1 MITSVLQRLE
11 TSGGNV
17 VSLDRPQRWFVTS
30 PVDRFPSRPSSQPLS
45 TSSGRIR
52 SSAALEAERVDDGV
66 LITAPPG
73 LCGERIVWIG
83 DVELELA
90 DGLRAPGTP
99 RFRVVAADASVEVI
113 WALAA
118 EEVRVRLTLP
128 CRPVGALT
136 FENDVLDPRVEMLPG
151 PAGATARIRPYPGLP
166 ALRIAF
172 DGDLRFEADPCWRR
186 GVEVLDASGAQR
198 IEDRFSPGVFTVRRP
213 AAARELRLV
222 ARVDPV
228 DHAVAAGP
236 PAGPL
241 GGPSTGQ
248 ATAEASVA
256 RELSEMLAMPGFVAG
271 GDVPAE
277 EAAAWFAARVASVPG
292 DAGVPGDSGVFAHDG
307 PLWLAR
313 AALLLERAWAA
324 TAPELS
330 RDILQPGVERIVDAI
345 LKRAESADGDPAAAF
360 RGALRWYEVYGASRR
375 APQPAVGVETA
386 ALLHQLFVHAARI
399 AESNGDVARATRARG
414 AALRTRR
421 WFQRSFWMP
430 TPRRLADVEIDRV
443 ERGDSAPLAL
453 RPHMLLAASFEGAP
467 LDVAQRRAVV
477 HAADEHLLTALGVRS
492 LAVEDELHDPRS
504 LVDGAVWPWLLGPHV
519 EASLRAF
526 GHERGRARAH
536 RILLDSL
543 QGAPQAWYDRGG
555 DASPLGALDFSPA
568 SGEAARARAM
578 LDSGSHVESGP

>member
-1 MITSVLQRLE
+1 MISSVLQRLE

-17 VSLDRPQRWFVTS
+17 VALDRPQRWFVTS
-30 PVDRFPSRPSSQPLS
+30 PPDRFPSRPSSQPPCTS

-66 LITAPPG
+66 LVTAPPG
-73 LCGERIVWIG
+73 LSGERIVWIG

-99 RFRVVAADASVEVI
+99 RFRVAAEDASVEVI

-128 CRPVGALT
+128 CRPVGELT
-136 FENDVLDPRVEMLPG
+136 FENDALDPRVEMLPG

-172 DGDLRFEADPCWRR
+172 DGDLRFEADPCWKR
-186 GVEVLDASGAQR
+186 GVEVLDASGAHR

-213 AAARELRLV
+213 AAARILRLV

-228 DHAVAAGP
+228 DHPVDHAVAAGSP
-236 PAGPL
+236 VGAV
-241 GGPSTGQ
+241 TGRAAVQ
-248 ATAEASVA
+248 SIVA
-256 RELSEMLAMPGFVAG
+256 RELSEMLAMPGFAVAG
-271 GDVPAE
+271 AVPAE
-277 EAAAWFAARVASVPG
+277 ETAAWFTARVA
-292 DAGVPGDSGVFAHDG
+292 GVQGALCDSGAFAHDG

-313 AALLLERAWAA
+313 TALLLERSLAA
-324 TAPELS
+324 TAPELC
-330 RDILQPGVERIVDAI
+330 RDVLQPGVERIADAV
-345 LKRAESADGDPAAAF
+345 LERAADADGDPAAAF
-360 RGALRWYEVYGASRR
+360 RGARRWYEVYGASPR
-375 APQPAVGVETA
+375 APQPAVGVETG
-386 ALLHQLFVHAARI
+386 ALLHQLLVHAARI
-399 AESNGDVARATRARG
+399 AESNGDAERATRARG

-477 HAADEHLLTALGVRS
+477 HAVDEHLLTALGVRS
-492 LAVEDELHDPRS
+492 LAAEDDLHDPRS

-526 GHERGRARAH
+526 GRERGRARAH
-536 RILLDSL
+536 RILLEGL
-543 QGAPQAWYDRGG
+543 RGAPQAWVARGG
-555 DASPLGALDFSPA
+555 DASPLGALDFPPA

>member
-1 MITSVLQRLE
+1 MISSVLQRLE

-30 PVDRFPSRPSSQPLS
+30 PPDRFPSRPSLEPPCTS

-66 LITAPPG
+66 LITAPSG

-99 RFRVVAADASVEVI
+99 RFRVAAEDASVEVI

-128 CRPVGALT
+128 CRPVGELT
-136 FENDVLDPRVEMLPG
+136 FENDALDPRVEMLPG

-186 GVEVLDASGAQR
+186 GVEVLDASGAHR

-213 AAARELRLV
+213 AAARILRLV

-228 DHAVAAGP
+228 DHAVAAGS
-236 PAGPL
+236 PAGP
-241 GGPSTGQ
+241 TDGQ
-248 ATAEASVA
+248 AAAESKTA
-256 RELSEMLAMPGFVAG
+256 RELSELLAMPGFVAAG
-271 GDVPAE
+271 AVPAE
-277 EAAAWFAARVASVPG
+277 EAATWFTAHAADVPG
-292 DAGVPGDSGVFAHDG
+292 ALSDSGAFAHDG

-324 TAPELS
+324 TVPELS
-330 RDILQPGVERIVDAI
+330 RDILQPGVERIADAI
-345 LKRAESADGDPAAAF
+345 LERAESAGGDPAAAF
-360 RGALRWYEVYGASRR
+360 RGALRWFEVYGASPR
-375 APQPAVGVETA
+375 APQPAVGVETG
-386 ALLHQLFVHAARI
+386 ALLHQLLVHAARI
-399 AESNGDVARATRARG
+399 AEAKGDAARATLARG

-421 WFQRSFWMP
+421 WFQRAFWMP

-453 RPHMLLAASFEGAP
+453 RPHMLLAASLEGAP

-492 LAVEDELHDPRS
+492 LAAEDDLHDPRS

-536 RILLDSL
+536 RILLEGLRD
-543 QGAPQAWYDRGG
+543 APQAWYGRGG
-555 DASPLGALDFSPA
+555 DASPLGALDFPPA

>member
-1 MITSVLQRLE
+1 MISSVLQRLE

-17 VSLDRPQRWFVTS
+17 VALDRPQRWFVTS
-30 PVDRFPSRPSSQPLS
+30 PPDRFPPRPSSQPPCTS

-73 LCGERIVWIG
+73 LSGERIVWIG

-99 RFRVVAADASVEVI
+99 RFRVAAEDASVEVI

-128 CRPVGALT
+128 CRPVGGLT
-136 FENDVLDPRVEMLPG
+136 FENDALDPRVEMLPG

-172 DGDLRFEADPCWRR
+172 DGDLRFEAAPCWRR
-186 GVEVLDASGAQR
+186 GVEVLDASGVRR

-213 AAARELRLV
+213 AAARVLRLV

-228 DHAVAAGP
+228 DHPVDHAVAAGTP
-236 PAGPL
+236 VGAVTGRAAGE
-241 GGPSTGQ
+241 SNT
-248 ATAEASVA
+248 A
-256 RELSEMLAMPGFVAG
+256 RELSELLAMPGFAAAG
-271 GDVPAE
+271 AVPAE
-277 EAAAWFAARVASVPG
+277 ETAAWFTARVACVQGPLCDPG
-292 DAGVPGDSGVFAHDG
+292 AFAHDG

-313 AALLLERAWAA
+313 TALLLERSLAA
-324 TAPELS
+324 TTPELC
-330 RDILQPGVERIVDAI
+330 RDVLQPGVERIADAVLERAVD
-345 LKRAESADGDPAAAF
+345 ADGDPAAAF
-360 RGALRWYEVYGASRR
+360 RGARRWYEVYGASPR
-375 APQPAVGVETA
+375 APQPAVGVETG
-386 ALLHQLFVHAARI
+386 ALLHQLLVHAARI
-399 AESNGDVARATRARG
+399 AESNGDAERATRARG

-492 LAVEDELHDPRS
+492 LAAEDELHDPRS

-526 GHERGRARAH
+526 GRERGRARAH
-536 RILLDSL
+536 SILLEGL
-543 QGAPQAWYDRGG
+543 RGAPQAWYDRGG
-555 DASPLGALDFSPA
+555 DASPLGALDFPPA